1 MKNRLGYYALLMVWL
16 IPVLACSL
24 GQSAA
29 AQATATPIKP
39 KATATQRPKATATT
53 RATVV
58 EPTATDEATVAS
70 SGEFGPVTFAAGVQ
84 DDEFAVDES
93 DTFPDGMTLVYAVFE
108 FSGMTDG
115 ETWRTEWLLDGEA
128 QSNLIQEDTWSGG
141 DSGNWWVS
149 IFNDKGV
156 TAGEW
161 TLDLYIGD
169 TLQQSAT
176 MTIEPNPS
184 GEPDFGPIQFALGVD
199 DQDAPVD
206 PIDISNPTLP
216 DGTPTIYAFFNGV
229 DVPAGTT
236 WTSAWFLNGE
246 SASDPKDHTWDFAP
260 NEGNWISFGT
270 NDDSPMDSGTY
281 QLKLTIDGRLV
292 NMATFIMP

>member
-1 MKNRLGYYALLMVWL
+1 MERRRQWELVGEHLQRQGRHRRRVDAR
-16 IPVLACSL
+16 PVHRRHP
-24 GQSAA
+24 AA
-29 AQATATPIKP
+29 
-39 KATATQRPKATATT
+39 
-53 RATVV
+53 
-58 EPTATDEATVAS
+58 
-70 SGEFGPVTFAAGVQ
+70 
-84 DDEFAVDES
+84 
-93 DTFPDGMTLVYAVFE
+93 
-108 FSGMTDG
+108 
-115 ETWRTEWLLDGEA
+115 
-128 QSNLIQEDTWSGG
+128 
-141 DSGNWWVS
+141 
-149 IFNDKGV
+149 
-156 TAGEW
+156 
-161 TLDLYIGD
+161 
-169 TLQQSAT
+169 
-176 MTIEPNPS
+176 
-184 GEPDFGPIQFALGVD
+184 VD

-216 DGTPTIYAFFNGV
+216 DGTPTIYAFFNGI